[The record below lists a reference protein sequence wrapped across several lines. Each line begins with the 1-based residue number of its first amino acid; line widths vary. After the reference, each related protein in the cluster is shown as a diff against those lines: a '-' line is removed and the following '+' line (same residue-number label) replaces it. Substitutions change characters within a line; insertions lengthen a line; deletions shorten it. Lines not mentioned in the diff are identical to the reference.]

1 MRNLNVSIQFF
12 HIVDAQLATQHA
24 RCHKE
29 YYSPRGQAV
38 STSHVLGGDS
48 RQRSQFAIL
57 STISSQERL
66 VFSKFHDFHVPR
78 LHHGET
84 CLQLKLFA
92 QPMDRAEVLHAP
104 RYDISG
110 SWKNTPDENE
120 LVLPCENSTV
130 HPKLATRGRPS
141 TMVSAG
147 WTRREGV
154 SIANNSTK

>member
-1 MRNLNVSIQFF
+1 MRKLNFSTEKVY
-12 HIVDAQLATQHA
+12 IVCALLATQHA
-24 RCHKE
+24 RCHKK

-38 STSHVLGGDS
+38 STNHVLGGDS

-84 CLQLKLFA
+84 LIPFKLFA
-92 QPMDRAEVLHAP
+92 QPMDRAEALHAP

-120 LVLPCENSTV
+120 LVLSCENSTF
-130 HPKLATRGRPS
+130 RPEKY
-141 TMVSAG
+141 T
-147 WTRREGV
+147 
-154 SIANNSTK
+154 